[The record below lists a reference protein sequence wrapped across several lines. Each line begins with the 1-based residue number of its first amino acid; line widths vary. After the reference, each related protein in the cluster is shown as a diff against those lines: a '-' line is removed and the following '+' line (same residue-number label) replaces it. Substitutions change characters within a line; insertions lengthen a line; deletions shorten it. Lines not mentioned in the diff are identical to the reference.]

1 MASILGGNLMIGSS
15 NVCRLL
21 SSGKF
26 SHNREYRAIKCTQAL
41 SFDAHMSAV
50 GTSDKFV
57 VISVIEN
64 FITDAVSNEAEPE
77 AEIVHCL
84 KTFTK
89 VVVDTAERVPETKF
103 CIVTPLQ
110 RPAHK
115 WYQDNLTEITER
127 LEDGIRKAVVEGKL
141 MNINITK
148 CSPLATQNFLED
160 GIHLTEA
167 SARIFMD
174 HILTRAEAYFDSEQ
188 LHVPEVVEVV
198 EVDREFIRKLERR
211 LNMLELGHKKQ
222 VEINFANNLVMARI
236 REEVDTSNNKAKED
250 RLVMTGLK
258 SKDPI
263 PMENRARI
271 EWLKKIVTNLFE
283 KLIPGFPGKIFYLS
297 QGKQMDVY
305 LPMVEVKLDRPE
317 NAMAIR
323 KAFAIKRKEK
333 TLPDGLDSLF
343 VTNCVSLSTRVRI
356 DILKAIARKL
366 TNDKELAY
374 VSGFISRPM
383 MHIKKAGS
391 NVPAKPLK
399 SFTFIDSV
407 SRFGNI
413 VTPDDLKPA
422 NVLEWPSRVSWVRT
436 SLF

>member
-1 MASILGGNLMIGSS
+1 
-15 NVCRLL
+15 
-21 SSGKF
+21 
-26 SHNREYRAIKCTQAL
+26 
-41 SFDAHMSAV
+41 
-50 GTSDKFV
+50 
-57 VISVIEN
+57 
-64 FITDAVSNEAEPE
+64 
-77 AEIVHCL
+77 
-84 KTFTK
+84 
-89 VVVDTAERVPETKF
+89 
-103 CIVTPLQ
+103 
-110 RPAHK
+110 
-115 WYQDNLTEITER
+115 
-127 LEDGIRKAVVEGKL
+127 
-141 MNINITK
+141 
-148 CSPLATQNFLED
+148 
-160 GIHLTEA
+160 
-167 SARIFMD
+167 
-174 HILTRAEAYFDSEQ
+174 
-188 LHVPEVVEVV
+188 
-198 EVDREFIRKLERR
+198 
-211 LNMLELGHKKQ
+211 MLELGHKKQ

-263 PMENRARI
+263 PLENRARI

-422 NVLEWPSRVSWVRT
+422 YERAGVAFKGQLGQNFVVLNESDQEQFQGLGSSKPWSGGRGGGAGRGDRGGGRAGGTSGKPRTDKYESNRGVKRFATDGERPSGKK
-436 SLF
+436 